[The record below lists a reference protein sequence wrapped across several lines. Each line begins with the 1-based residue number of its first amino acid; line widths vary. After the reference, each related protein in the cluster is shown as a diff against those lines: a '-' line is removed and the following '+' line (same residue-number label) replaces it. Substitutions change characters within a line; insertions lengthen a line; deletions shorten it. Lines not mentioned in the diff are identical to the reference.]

1 MKKIHIIIYIGA
13 LISLLLISCGEKET
27 MPEAEELP
35 SVESVILSN
44 IHKTAEL
51 VTTEVKVRKLAIYD
65 SSKHEKVKITDV
77 STWKYGER
85 KCIIPV
91 EATIQYGY
99 DLKEMSIDDVKLN
112 DDSTAIYIILPEAKI
127 INSDYE
133 PELKENEIVSMT
145 TGLRS
150 SFSPSEI
157 AEIKHNA
164 FQAIKK
170 EDIKK
175 LVYNDIKRN
184 ATNLF
189 TSIAKQA
196 GIKDKKIVVMD
207 KEDGEWKKR

>member
-1 MKKIHIIIYIGA
+1 MKVLHIIIYIG
-13 LISLLLISCGEKET
+13 LIILVNFASSCENKDQSN
-27 MPEAEELP
+27 PIDNP
-35 SVESVILSN
+35 KIESVILSG
-44 IHKTAEL
+44 IKQKADL
-51 VTTEVKVRKLAIYD
+51 VTTEITVRKLAIYD
-65 SSKHEKVKITDV
+65 SSKHERFQLTNPA
-77 STWKYGER
+77 TWKYGER

-99 DLKEMSIDDVKLN
+99 DLKEMGIDDVKLS

-133 PELKENEIVSMT
+133 PEIKENEIVSMV

-164 FQAIKK
+164 YKAIKK
-170 EDIKK
+170 EDFKK
-175 LVYNDIKRN
+175 LVYSDIKRN

-196 GIKDKKIVVMD
+196 GIKNKKIVVMD
-207 KEDGEWKKR
+207 KEDGEWKR